1 MLSLSMKFRERIT
14 LQPPCETVRWEC
26 LACCIPFPELQ
37 PATPEQSPGQMPIH
51 ADLRRRPQSICNSS
65 RTPVSLTASK
75 AAGYTARKDSKK
87 GERERPCNRWCI
99 GSVCRGAAAFVSA
112 PRTGA
117 ALLAPQPDT
126 SQASG
131 RLCRIVKMHGTSELA
146 SAATATSP
154 RWKRCITG
162 FAFLSRLTAAS
173 KHFST
178 YLLPILLEVSTHFL
192 AGACFLEGTG
202 VTCHFLSHVT

>member
-1 MLSLSMKFRERIT
+1 
-14 LQPPCETVRWEC
+14 
-26 LACCIPFPELQ
+26 
-37 PATPEQSPGQMPIH
+37 MPIH
-51 ADLRRRPQSICNSS
+51 TDLQRLLETICN
-65 RTPVSLTASK
+65 PSLAPTCRIESVALM
-75 AAGYTARKDSKK
+75 GYIARNDSKK
-87 GERERPCNRWCI
+87 GEHEGPHNRWCI
-99 GSVCRGAAAFVSA
+99 RPRRLSRSA
-112 PRTGA
+112 PGRLHLFQRWVLRW
-117 ALLAPQPDT
+117 LLAWQADT
-126 SQASG
+126 SQA
-131 RLCRIVKMHGTSELA
+131 RVCLCRIVKMHHTSELA

-192 AGACFLEGTG
+192 DGACFLEGTE

>member
-1 MLSLSMKFRERIT
+1 MWSLEKGSPCNPLWNSVVEMPCLLHSLSRAATSNPRSEPGANAKSRWSSEAPGIDLQFIPHPHWSNRIQSNGIPNKER
-14 LQPPCETVRWEC
+14 LQKGWSWETTQ
-26 LACCIPFPELQ
+26 LMAHQ
-37 PATPEQSPGQMPIH
+37 PTRAQ
-51 ADLRRRPQSICNSS
+51 
-65 RTPVSLTASK
+65 PVCT
-75 AAGYTARKDSKK
+75 GT
-87 GERERPCNRWCI
+87 
-99 GSVCRGAAAFVSA
+99 VAFVSA
-112 PRTGA
+112 LRIRV
-117 ALLAPQPDT
+117 ALLARQSDT
-126 SQASG
+126 SQASAC
-131 RLCRIVKMHGTSELA
+131 LCRIVKMHGTSELA

-192 AGACFLEGTG
+192 AGACFLEGTE